1 MRYEA
6 QTVGGMRAAF
16 ATYGL
21 QSRTSFDNRHNAL
34 MSKPSGLRCIRC
46 STLLPV
52 TAYARGC
59 KTCAAAGVAAN
70 LTVAYEPGQSM
81 ARPGPPTPN
90 ASMWRFDAH
99 LPVDA
104 REAITLGEGATPLV
118 RVQKLGLGDLWIKDE
133 SCNPTC
139 SFKDRL
145 ASASVSMAVKLGA
158 RVIASSSSGNA
169 GAATAAYAA
178 KAGLPC
184 VVVTFQGA
192 AGPMVTQMRAYGAM
206 LLVVPTSADRWRV
219 LSAAVD
225 RFGWYPTSV
234 YYGPAVGSN
243 PYGIE
248 GYKTIAYEIAE
259 SLHWRSPDWCVLPVC
274 YADALYGIWKGF
286 DEMRRYGWIDRVPRF
301 AAAEISG
308 SFAAAMTAGLDQPP
322 VRERAVPTI
331 AASIGAA
338 QGTYQGV
345 HALRASNGVA
355 MFIEDE
361 AMFIWQEKMARTE
374 GIWAEPSAA
383 ATLPLIERLRARGII
398 AANASVVALM
408 TAGGLKD
415 PDAADRRFGALPS
428 ATGNVDDAVRVLKDA
443 YGFDA
448 GQ

>member
-1 MRYEA
+1 
-6 QTVGGMRAAF
+6 
-16 ATYGL
+16 
-21 QSRTSFDNRHNAL
+21 
-34 MSKPSGLRCIRC
+34 MSHPSNLICTRC
-46 STLLPV
+46 STLFPL

-59 KTCAAAGVAAN
+59 PTCSAAGVAAN
-70 LTVAYEPGQSM
+70 LTVAYDNVHAT
-81 ARPGPPTPN
+81 ARAAPPTRN
-90 ASMWRFDAH
+90 ATMWRFDTH

-104 REAITLGEGATPLV
+104 RQAVSLGEGATPLI
-118 RVQKLGLGDLWIKDE
+118 RVPKLGLGNVWIKDE
-133 SCNPTC
+133 SRNPTW

-184 VVVTFQGA
+184 VVITFQGA

-206 LLVVPTSADRWRV
+206 LLAVPTSADRWRV

-259 SLHWRSPDWCVLPVC
+259 SLDWQSPDWCVLPVC
-274 YADALYGIWKGF
+274 YGDALYGIWKGF
-286 DEMRRYGWIDRVPRF
+286 DEMKRMGWIERVPRF
-301 AAAEISG
+301 AAAEVSG
-308 SFAAAMTAGLDQPP
+308 SLEAAMAEGVDQPP
-322 VRERAVPTI
+322 VRERTVPTI
-331 AASIGAA
+331 AASIGAL

-345 HALRASNGVA
+345 HALRASKGVA

-361 AMFIWQEKMARTE
+361 AMLAWQEKMARTE

-383 ATLPLIERLRARGII
+383 ATLPAIERLRARGII
-398 AANASVVALM
+398 ANDATVVALM

-415 PDAADRRFGALPS
+415 PDTANRRVGELPS
-428 ATGNVDDAVRVLKDA
+428 ATGTVDDALRVLKEA
-443 YGFDA
+443 YGFAAD
-448 GQ
+448 

>member
-1 MRYEA
+1 MAR
-6 QTVGGMRAAF
+6 
-16 ATYGL
+16 
-21 QSRTSFDNRHNAL
+21 
-34 MSKPSGLRCIRC
+34 PSSLVCIRC
-46 STLLPV
+46 GAASALT
-52 TAYARGC
+52 TYARGC
-59 KTCAAAGVAAN
+59 GVCAAAGVAAN
-70 LTVAYEPGQSM
+70 LTVAYDSPLSS
-81 ARPGPPTPN
+81 ARPVLAR
-90 ASMWRFDAH
+90 ASMWRFDAW

-104 REAITLGEGATPLV
+104 SDAVTLGEGNTPLV
-118 RVQKLGLGDLWIKDE
+118 PVPKLGLGRLWIKDE
-133 SCNPTC
+133 SRNPTW

-158 RVIASSSSGNA
+158 QVIASSSSGNA

-184 VVVTFQGA
+184 IVVTYQSA

-206 LLVVPTSADRWRV
+206 VLTVPTSADRWRV
-219 LSAAVD
+219 LSAAVE

-259 SLHWRSPDWCVLPVC
+259 ALDWQSPDWCVLPVC
-274 YADALYGIWKGF
+274 YGDALYGMWKGF
-286 DEMRRYGWIDRVPRF
+286 EEMRRFGWIDRVPRF

-308 SFAAAMTAGLDQPP
+308 SIEAAMDSGVDQPP
-322 VRERAVPTI
+322 VRERSTPTI
-331 AASIGAA
+331 AGSIGAS

-355 MFIEDE
+355 MYVDDD
-361 AMFIWQEKMARTE
+361 AMLAWQEKLARSE
-374 GIWAEPSAA
+374 GIWTEPSAA
-383 ATLPLIERLRARGII
+383 ATLPVIERLRARGVIERD
-398 AANASVVALM
+398 ATVVALM

-415 PDAADRRFGALPS
+415 PDMANQRLGHLPAAKGD
-428 ATGNVDDAVRVLKDA
+428 VDDALRVLKEA

-448 GQ
+448 RA